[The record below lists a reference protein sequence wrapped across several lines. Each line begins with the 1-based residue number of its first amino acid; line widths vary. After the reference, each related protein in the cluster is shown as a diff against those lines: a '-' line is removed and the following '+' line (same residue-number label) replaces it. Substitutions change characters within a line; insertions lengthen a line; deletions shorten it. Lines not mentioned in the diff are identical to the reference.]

1 MSSNGKANTSLP
13 RIFYSVEEVA
23 AMMGVCSK
31 TVHRLIAR
39 RELKASNAFRHKRIH
54 ANSIDEFVEKTVK

>member
-1 MSSNGKANTSLP
+1 MSDNGNTNTQLP

-31 TVHRLIAR
+31 TVLRLIAR
-39 RELKASNAFRHKRIH
+39 GKLKVSNAFRHKRIH
-54 ANSIDEFVEKTVK
+54 AKSIEEFVAQTVK